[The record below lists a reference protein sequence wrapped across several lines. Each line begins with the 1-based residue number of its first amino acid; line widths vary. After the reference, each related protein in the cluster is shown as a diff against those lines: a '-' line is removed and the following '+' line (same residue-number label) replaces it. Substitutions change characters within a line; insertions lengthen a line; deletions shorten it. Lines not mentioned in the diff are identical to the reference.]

1 MTRSYPTQPGF
12 GVGAVVIEGGKVL
25 LVRRGHAPLQGR
37 WTLPGGMVELGETLE
52 DALKREVL
60 EETGWTVRVGKQ
72 LALFDFIEKDDSD
85 RVRYHYVLAD
95 FLCERIDGDLGAAS
109 DVTDVRLVW
118 PDDLA
123 AYELTAKALEVIGDG
138 LKLAIGGES

>member
-1 MTRSYPTQPGF
+1 MDATRRHGR
-12 GVGAVVIEGGKVL
+12 A
-25 LVRRGHAPLQGR
+25 RRNARG
-37 WTLPGGMVELGETLE
+37 
-52 DALKREVL
+52 ALKREVL

-95 FLCERIDGDLGAAS
+95 FFCERIDGDLDAAS
-109 DVTDVRLVW
+109 DVTDVRLVS
-118 PDDLA
+118 PEGLD
-123 AYELTAKALEVIGDG
+123 AYDLTAKALEVIGDG